1 MQSLKI
7 KTMKSPNAFWHQ
19 SWTILG
25 LALLVTVGCDKEPTL
40 GDPPTAEDAE
50 FTYMPSA
57 ANANVIE
64 FTASN
69 STLQSSWDFGNGQT
83 GEGTNAS
90 STYPFAGQYTVTLTV
105 QNAGG
110 SASSSQVVT
119 IDQDDPS
126 LISNPIYALLTG
138 GSSKTWAVDSVR
150 PSHIGVGPNPSSAAG
165 NTPEWWAAGANEKAG
180 SGLYNDRYT
189 FRLNGFG
196 FDQVTG
202 GDIYVNSAHAGD
214 APFTDTASCLV
225 GDFTAYTGDK
235 MGETWTLNEG
245 ADTSITVSGD
255 AMIGFWTGVRTY
267 HIISIDTNELFIRY
281 VDAKNADL
289 AWYIRLVPEGY
300 TGDPGPTPT
309 TYALPFDFESLQPT
323 CTTFGNSAYAYVAN
337 PNASGL
343 NTSGNVL
350 ETVHGNETWAGL
362 FIYLDAK
369 LDFSTQSTIQLM
381 VWAPDTGTFRLKL
394 EDQAAPSQFVEL
406 DQSVTTAQSW
416 VQLTFDLSGV
426 STAYDRLV
434 MFPGWSVSNAGT
446 FYIDNIEQN

>member
-1 MQSLKI
+1 M
-7 KTMKSPNAFWHQ
+7 
-19 SWTILG
+19 
-25 LALLVTVGCDKEPTL
+25 
-40 GDPPTAEDAE
+40 
-50 FTYMPSA
+50 
-57 ANANVIE
+57 
-64 FTASN
+64 
-69 STLQSSWDFGNGQT
+69 
-83 GEGTNAS
+83 
-90 STYPFAGQYTVTLTV
+90 
-105 QNAGG
+105 
-110 SASSSQVVT
+110 
-119 IDQDDPS
+119 
-126 LISNPIYALLTG
+126 
-138 GSSKTWAVDSVR
+138 
-150 PSHIGVGPNPSSAAG
+150 
-165 NTPEWWAAGANEKAG
+165 
-180 SGLYNDRYT
+180 
-189 FRLNGFG
+189 
-196 FDQVTG
+196 TG

-267 HIISIDTNELFIRY
+267 QIISIDTNELFIRY

-362 FIYLDAK
+362 FIDLDAK